1 MKGDVLIISDDHRNA
16 ARQAYKLLKDKLSGS
31 GEKNSITVAG
41 ESGAGKSEIA
51 ASLAE
56 EMEKDGLRTY
66 IFQQDD
72 YFVFPPKTN
81 AAERRKDLKHVGTG
95 EVKLGLLDEHL
106 SKAREAKESIVKPLV
121 IFDED
126 KIISETIDPAEY
138 DVFLAEGTYTTLLDH
153 ADFRVFIDRDIF
165 DTRASRLKRNREKQ
179 DEFLEQI
186 LEIEH
191 NIISKHK
198 ELADIIITKD
208 YEAINNE

>member
-1 MKGDVLIISDDHRNA
+1 MKGDVLIISDDHRKA
-16 ARQAYKLLKDKLSGS
+16 ARQAYNLLKDKLSGS
-31 GEKNSITVAG
+31 GKKISITVAG

-56 EMEKDGLRTY
+56 EIKKEGFRTY

-72 YFVFPPKTN
+72 YFVLPPKTN
-81 AAERRKDLKHVGTG
+81 AAERRKDIKHVGTG

-106 SKAREAKESIVKPLV
+106 SKARDGKEKIEKPLV

-126 KIISETIDPAEY
+126 KITSETIDPAEY
-138 DVFLAEGTYTTLLDH
+138 DVFFAEGTYTTLLDH

-179 DEFLEQI
+179 DDFLEQI

-191 NIISKHK
+191 NIISNHK

>member
-1 MKGDVLIISDDHRNA
+1 MKGDVLIISDDHRKA
-16 ARQAYKLLKDKLSGS
+16 ARQAYKLLKDKLSGA
-31 GEKNSITVAG
+31 GKRISITVAG

-51 ASLAE
+51 ASMAE
-56 EMEKDGLRTY
+56 EMEKDGFKTY

-72 YFVFPPKTN
+72 YFVLPPKTN
-81 AAERRKDLKHVGTG
+81 AAERRKNIEHVGTG

-106 SKAREAKESIVKPLV
+106 SKASDGKEKIEKPLV

-126 KIISETIDPAEY
+126 KITSETVDPAEY
-138 DVFLAEGTYTTLLDH
+138 NVFLAEGTYTTLLDH
-153 ADFRVFIDRDIF
+153 ADLRVFIDRDIF

-179 DEFLEQI
+179 DDFLEQI

-191 NIISKHK
+191 NIISNHK
-198 ELADIIITKD
+198 ELADIIINKD

>member
-1 MKGDVLIISDDHRNA
+1 MKGDVLIISDDHRKA
-16 ARQAYKLLKDKLSGS
+16 ARQAYNLLKDKLSGS
-31 GEKNSITVAG
+31 GKKNSITVAG

-56 EMEKDGLRTY
+56 EMEKDGFRTY

-81 AAERRKDLKHVGTG
+81 AVERRKDIKHVGTG

-106 SKAREAKESIVKPLV
+106 SKARDGKEKIEKPLV

-126 KIISETIDPAEY
+126 KITSETIDPAEY

-179 DEFLEQI
+179 DDFLEQI

-191 NIISKHK
+191 NIISNHK

>member
-1 MKGDVLIISDDHRNA
+1 MKGDVLIISDDHRKA
-16 ARQAYKLLKDKLSGS
+16 ARQAYNLLKDKLSGS
-31 GEKNSITVAG
+31 GKKISITVAG

-56 EMEKDGLRTY
+56 EMEKDGFRTY

-81 AAERRKDLKHVGTG
+81 AAERRKDIKHVGTG

-106 SKAREAKESIVKPLV
+106 SKARDGKEKIEKPLV

-126 KIISETIDPAEY
+126 KITSETIDPAEY

-179 DEFLEQI
+179 DDFLEQI

-191 NIISKHK
+191 NIISNHK